1 MTEGRKA
8 ARKRRARSVLM
19 GFFVIAGLCS
29 AVNSARGE
37 IIVGW
42 NFNAMEQGSKMLHAD
57 VGVGEI
63 SLEGLESDWEAFQ
76 GTPLNAIRDW
86 VSGEAL
92 GLRGWA
98 QNDSFLLVGFESYA
112 VGEVSLSMATRRSS
126 TGFTHLHIDALGPSG
141 WVELGFKT
149 IAIDWRIVDV
159 PIPVEFLQEGA
170 SLLRLTIS
178 GATTSQGTVRFDNVR
193 IDGTVVPGPGS
204 VVVLVPTVLLH
215 RRLRSRR
222 C

>member
-1 MTEGRKA
+1 
-8 ARKRRARSVLM
+8 M
-19 GFFVIAGLCS
+19 GLCVIAGLCS
-29 AVNSARGE
+29 AGNSARGE

-42 NFNAMEQGSKMLHAD
+42 NFNALEQGAKSLQAD
-57 VGVGEI
+57 VGAGSI
-63 SLEGLESDWEAFQ
+63 SLEGLGSDWEAFQ
-76 GTPLNAIRDW
+76 GTPINAMRGW

-112 VGEVSLSMATRRSS
+112 VGEVSLSMAARRSS
-126 TGFTHLHIDALGPSG
+126 TGFTYLHIEALGPSG
-141 WVELGFKT
+141 WVELGFET

-159 PIPVEFLQEGA
+159 PIPVEFLEEGA
-170 SLLRLTIS
+170 SLLRLTIG

-193 IDGTVVPGPGS
+193 IDGTTVPGPAS
-204 VVVLVPTVLLH
+204 VVVLAPVVLLR

-222 C
+222 R